1 VKFVDQE
8 YTIQNTFICVADQ
21 EVPKLEHR
29 TASAPVRL
37 SANSNLSDGS
47 QDTSLDLREADEV
60 PPGMEL
66 CVVPATSDAQTPS
79 DTSQSAS
86 SGDSNAG
93 LSGSENNTTIII
105 KFLPVDWKQSVLI
118 ALLVQQG
125 FHGRFNFVYMPMNF
139 RTGSNVG
146 YAFVNLQDHST
157 ALDLMQKLEEDVGFG
172 KGKLLKPR
180 GLKTEWGSC
189 QGYAANIERFRN
201 SSVMH
206 SVVPPECKPALY
218 DQEGNAVSFPPPTEH
233 VRKPRIH
240 MSANDHAPQ
249 DDDIVVAI
257 TSQYRNLNRKGHI
270 AEAAVDACG
279 EKKHEH
285 PKRKGGRGAGKK

>member
-1 VKFVDQE
+1 MVPTPVDVQ
-8 YTIQNTFICVADQ
+8 T
-21 EVPKLEHR
+21 
-29 TASAPVRL
+29 S
-37 SANSNLSDGS
+37 SDMS
-47 QDTSLDLREADEV
+47 TRPDH
-60 PPGMEL
+60 
-66 CVVPATSDAQTPS
+66 
-79 DTSQSAS
+79 
-86 SGDSNAG
+86 SNASPLG
-93 LSGSENNTTIII
+93 IKSNTTIII
-105 KFLPVDWKQSVLI
+105 QFLPLDWKQSVLI
-118 ALLVQQG
+118 TLLVQQG
-125 FHGRFNFVYMPMNF
+125 FDGRFNFVYLPMNF

-157 ALDLMQKLEEDVGFG
+157 ALDLMRKLGEDVGFG
-172 KGKLLKPR
+172 KGGLLKPS

-233 VRKPRIH
+233 IRKPRIH
-240 MSANDHAPQ
+240 MSANDHTPQ

-257 TSQYRNLNRKGHI
+257 ASQYRNLNRKGHV

-279 EKKHEH
+279 EKKLEH